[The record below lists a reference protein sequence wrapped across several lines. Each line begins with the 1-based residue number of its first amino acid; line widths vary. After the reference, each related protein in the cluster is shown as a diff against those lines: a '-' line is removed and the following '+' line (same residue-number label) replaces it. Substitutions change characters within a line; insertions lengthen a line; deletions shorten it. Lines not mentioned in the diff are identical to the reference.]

1 MLTVYSTYGS
11 PGASTTA
18 IYLAAQWASSGRQV
32 LLIETD
38 AAAGSLSQKL
48 GIQFTPGTASFMA
61 AGKPV
66 TAASLV
72 EHAQDVLFN
81 DFHVMPTPSSPSGA
95 RTVAEKFARFGEELR
110 DISDSEMGIIVDG
123 GRLTPEARTS
133 ELTTC
138 AAAVLVVTRDN
149 AQVPSLEH
157 LQGAL
162 VTEASEPGPLGL
174 VTAIGSSPLSD
185 DEWHANHGLTFV
197 GSVDL
202 SSERG
207 TDLSMFMARGKRKSR
222 KLRGSLE
229 KLADRLYEFAHPA
242 SAAAPRARLAA
253 NRPAID
259 EAADGESPAE
269 ADRSVSAAGA
279 DDPAHNAPPP
289 DAAAAVPT
297 VPAAAVEHHGGPPP
311 DAALAAPSST
321 PHAQRP
327 PDGYEQ
333 FQQPGHEQREYPQ
346 QPGYATQGYEQQP
359 GYAPQGYEQQPGYA
373 PQGYEQQPGYTPQGY
388 EQQPGYTPQGYEQQ
402 PGYPPQGYEQ
412 QPGYPPPPGH
422 PLQEYPAGGPAS
434 AAAGHVP
441 FPPEAPPHM
450 QPPHGD
456 TGPEYAAGHPAVGYP
471 QPQPQQPAP
480 AHDPA
485 AYGYS
490 GDGTPLHYGQPAQ
503 APHQPAQPAPDSLP
517 MPPAEAPS
525 LPSGSFRTWAAH
537 LFGETAADDSDRNR
551 PQPDQGA
558 TA

>member
-162 VTEASEPGPLGL
+162 VAEASEPGPLGL
-174 VTAIGSSPLSD
+174 VTTIGPSPLSD
-185 DEWHANHGLTFV
+185 DEWHSNHGLTFV

-253 NRPAID
+253 SRPAID
-259 EAADGESPAE
+259 ETADGESPAE
-269 ADRSVSAAGA
+269 PDRSVSGADA
-279 DDPAHNAPPP
+279 DDPALNAPPP
-289 DAAAAVPT
+289 QADAAMPT
-297 VPAAAVEHHGGPPP
+297 APAAAVEHHGGPPP
-311 DAALAAPSST
+311 DAALAAPSSMPQT
-321 PHAQRP
+321 QHP

-346 QPGYATQGYEQQP
+346 QPGYA
-359 GYAPQGYEQQPGYA
+359 
-373 PQGYEQQPGYTPQGY
+373 
-388 EQQPGYTPQGYEQQ
+388 
-402 PGYPPQGYEQ
+402 PQGYEQ
-412 QPGYPPPPGH
+412 QPGYPPPPGYPLPEH
-422 PLQEYPAGGPAS
+422 PVGGPAS

-441 FPPEAPPHM
+441 FTPEAPPHM

-456 TGPEYAAGHPAVGYP
+456 TGPEYAAGPDAGFPAVGYP
-471 QPQPQQPAP
+471 QPQPQYPPPTQAGGAYPPP

-490 GDGTPLHYGQPAQ
+490 DDGTPLHYGQPAQ